1 MSPSGT
7 KNKGTEGFM
16 MRQMPARRSAPRKD
30 VAPVSVSLVSSL
42 ENLSKIARGGFL
54 VEASVSGFLLI
65 IPRDQLVPMEFRR
78 NLNLDSLL
86 GHKIL
91 VHLKDLNLEIS
102 GRVARTRLR
111 GKVGFEV
118 GVDYSDDAPEY
129 WRECLVDLLPAPG
142 ELEEEE
148 V

>member
-1 MSPSGT
+1 M
-7 KNKGTEGFM
+7 
-16 MRQMPARRSAPRKD
+16 
-30 VAPVSVSLVSSL
+30 SVSLVSSL